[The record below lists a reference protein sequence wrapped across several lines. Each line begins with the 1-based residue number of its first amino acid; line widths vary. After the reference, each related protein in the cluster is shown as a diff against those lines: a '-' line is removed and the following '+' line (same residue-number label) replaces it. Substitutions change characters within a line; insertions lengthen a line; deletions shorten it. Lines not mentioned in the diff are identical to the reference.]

1 MRKYLLTKGQ
11 SRGIITRKIYLRGLE
26 MDAITEGFNRLL
38 AEQGAAWMAG
48 QAFGIIAIILGFIS
62 YQVRTQ
68 RRLLFVQSTVAVAF
82 CVHYFLIGAYSGMA
96 MNAVNIVRNV
106 FYDRRTQGGSKS
118 KLIPIV
124 FVAVQCVM
132 CALTWEAWYSVF
144 VLLGI
149 GINTYCMSFDSPQSI
164 RKSILVTSP
173 LVLTYDVFARSIG
186 GSIYES
192 VALISA
198 FVGILRN
205 RKRDA

>member
-1 MRKYLLTKGQ
+1 MEAVTEIFKG
-11 SRGIITRKIYLRGLE
+11 
-26 MDAITEGFNRLL
+26 LL
-38 AEQGAAWMAG
+38 AEYGAAWIVG
-48 QAFGIIAIILGFIS
+48 QVFGIIAIILGFIS
-62 YQVRTQ
+62 YQVQTQ
-68 RRLLFVQSTVAVAF
+68 RKLLFVQGTVAVAF

-96 MNAVNIVRNV
+96 MNAVNILRNV
-106 FYDRRTQGGSKS
+106 FYDRRTQSGSKS

-149 GINTYCMSFDSPQSI
+149 GINTYCMSFESPQNI

-173 LVLTYDVFARSIG
+173 LVLTYDVFACSLG

-192 VALISA
+192 VALTSA
-198 FVGILRN
+198 FIGIFRN
-205 RKRDA
+205 RKRKA